1 MARAEPIAASEI
13 SVLTDDRVEPMKTII
28 AFGLLFAIGA
38 VALIAL
44 GAAAQAKLAPVEP
57 QPTAISPDNLAMS
70 AGAAAATFEQD
81 YFRAPEP
88 ASAAERGLPC
98 RLQLRIFDKTRLAQW
113 CR

>member
-1 MARAEPIAASEI
+1 
-13 SVLTDDRVEPMKTII
+13 MKNVI

-57 QPTAISPDNLAMS
+57 PPAAISPDDLAIS
-70 AGAAAATFEQD
+70 TGAAAATFERD
-81 YFRAPEP
+81 YFRAPQP
-88 ASAAERGLPC
+88 ADATGHVFLC
-98 RLQLRIFDKTRLAQW
+98 RPQRLIFDKTRLAQS